1 MYINILLMK
10 GAWIA
15 ALENEFLS
23 LPTKP
28 AQHKQ
33 RVCEPPHSTPSLCLI
48 HDLEGQPLA
57 RHKRVAQSLY
67 LFNLRPT
74 C

>member
-1 MYINILLMK
+1 MYMSILLMK
-10 GAWIA
+10 GAWIT

-28 AQHKQ
+28 AEHKQ
-33 RVCEPPHSTPSLCLI
+33 RVCELPHSTPSLCLI

-67 LFNLRPT
+67 LFNPWPT